1 MIKATLEYTDCSRD
15 GRNVFKILTVNKV
28 IIIKTIPETLFTIK
42 SKVVILCKDY
52 TELQNVL
59 YQLNNCC
66 SYEVSLVKYK
76 YIKKY
81 KNIKENNL

>member
-1 MIKATLEYTDCSRD
+1 MIKAKLEYVERD
-15 GRNVFKILTVNKV
+15 GRNVFKTLTVNKI
-28 IIIKTIPETLFTIK
+28 IIIKTFPETLFTAK
-42 SKVVILCKDY
+42 SRVVILCKDY

-66 SYEVSLVKYK
+66 SCEVSLAKFS

-81 KNIKENNL
+81 KNIKENSL

>member
-1 MIKATLEYTDCSRD
+1 MIKATLKYTVD
-15 GRNVFKILTVNKV
+15 GRNVFKVLTRNKV
-28 IIIKTIPETLFTIK
+28 IVIKTIPAALWNIET
-42 SKVVILCKDY
+42 KVVILCKDY
-52 TELQNVL
+52 AELQNVL
-59 YQLNNCC
+59 YQLNDHC